1 MQNER
6 SIISL
11 MIRTTNE
18 NMKKHIVLILVV
30 LFTFFVSAQ
39 TKVDSIV
46 SLSLDKIV
54 QVNQGD
60 SYVTF
65 PFDIGNLEP
74 LLFEANVS
82 PNFKIR
88 ERKDSRLMAVLTS
101 QIIIRMVD
109 EYSYPVKTPSYIPQI
124 AFYFL
129 AGDKKSTNKL
139 TLFGKIAHH
148 SNGQE
153 GNFYTEN
160 GDVNLQS
167 GNFATNYVELGFLKS
182 FYSKQ
187 LNAFKFIKSSIEI
200 HPKGGMLDELQG
212 QYSGLRWHNT
222 FFAYKLPLKSNLI
235 RPKEQRAN
243 FSVKAETTWMFDNI
257 NDWNSFNLNRLNA
270 SFIVYYHPKFLEDIG
285 FFVQFYHG
293 MDYYNIHFQH
303 QINTIRFG
311 IMTEVLRF

>member
-1 MQNER
+1 
-6 SIISL
+6 
-11 MIRTTNE
+11 
-18 NMKKHIVLILVV
+18 MKNQIILV
-30 LFTFFVSAQ
+30 FVFLMSNYASAQ
-39 TKVDSIV
+39 IKSDSIN
-46 SLSLDKIV
+46 SLNLDKIA
-54 QVNQGD
+54 QVNQGE

-74 LLFEANVS
+74 LMFEANVS

-101 QIIIRMVD
+101 QIIIRMFD

-129 AGDKKSTNKL
+129 TGNKKSTNKL

-148 SNGQE
+148 SNGQN

-182 FYSKQ
+182 SYSNQ
-187 LNAFKFIKSSIEI
+187 LNAFKFIKSAIEI
-200 HPKGGMLDELQG
+200 HPKKWMLDELQG

-222 FFAYKLPLKSNLI
+222 FLAYKLPMKSNLI
-235 RPKEQRAN
+235 KNKEQRAK

-257 NDWNSFNLNRLNA
+257 NNWDAFNVNRLNA
-270 SFIVYYHPKFLEDIG
+270 SLIIYYHPNFLEDIG

-293 MDYYNIHFQH
+293 MDYYNIYFQH
-303 QINTIRFG
+303 QISTIRFG
-311 IMTEVLRF
+311 IMTEILRF